1 MKTHAKV
8 VIIGGGAMG
17 VGLLYHLTKEGWS
30 DVVLVEKGEL
40 TSGSTWHAAGL
51 IPHFIG
57 SLSMAKIH
65 YYSSELYKK
74 LEKETG
80 QATGWHGC
88 GAIRLAVNQDQV
100 DWFHYVKGVL
110 DQVGAECH
118 LLGPKEIKKVHP
130 LLNTDGILMGAY
142 TTGDGH
148 TDPSGVTHAMAIGAK
163 NRGAEIVRNNRV
175 TDINT
180 LHSGEWVVVT
190 EQGKILCEHV
200 VNAAGSFCSQVSE
213 MVGLK
218 LPMVNMVH
226 QYLVTESIPEVSSL
240 KTELP
245 VVRDPRA
252 SCYYRQEQS
261 GLIIGPYE
269 MEAEAWGVNGIDW
282 GFDNALLPPDL
293 ERLEP
298 NLHLAAKS
306 LPVFET
312 AGIKKVVSGP
322 ITHTPDGN
330 FLLGP
335 APGLR
340 NHWMCCAASIGI
352 TQGPGCG
359 KYLAQWMV
367 HGQTEINVREMDP
380 RRFGDWAIGKYAL
393 DKSIDEYEQMY
404 ATHYPGEFREAG
416 RPVNTT
422 PIYKKLKAQGAVFAE
437 TFGWERAKWFDNKSE
452 GEKYSFRRN
461 NSFDTV
467 AEECRAVRERV
478 GLIDLSSFA
487 KYEISGEDAESFL
500 GRICANRLPK
510 QDTDI
515 SGKGGVAL
523 VHMLTELGG
532 IECEATLTRL
542 DKNLFYMLSAAVA
555 ELHDYDWLDQHLLPD
570 EKVTIRNVSNNYGIL
585 VLTGPRSRDVMS
597 KLTDA
602 DLSNEAFRWM
612 QAKNIELSGIPL
624 RALRVSFVGELGWEL
639 HHPLEKMEAL
649 YDTLLEAG
657 SEYGIANFGTYAM
670 NSLRME
676 KAYKGW
682 GSELTTEITP
692 IEAGLERFVDF
703 NKFFLGRE
711 ATLSRKLLGV
721 NTKLVYVSV
730 KTTDSDCLG
739 NEPVLDLESSETD
752 RKIIGVTT
760 SGAYG
765 HTVGMSLAFAY
776 VQPQYTEP
784 GTKLDIRI
792 LGQNCQATVLKEAA
806 YDPKNFRLRDI

>member
-1 MKTHAKV
+1 
-8 VIIGGGAMG
+8 
-17 VGLLYHLTKEGWS
+17 VGLLYHLTKEGWK

-65 YYSSELYKK
+65 YYGSELYKK
-74 LEKETG
+74 LEAETG

-88 GAIRLAVNQDQV
+88 GAVRLAINQDQV
-100 DWFHYVKGVL
+100 DWFHYVKGIL
-110 DQVGAECH
+110 DQISVACH
-118 LLGPKEIKKVHP
+118 LLGPDEIKKVHP
-130 LLNTDGILMGAY
+130 LLNTDGVLLGAH

-148 TDPSGVTHAMAIGAK
+148 TDPSGVTNAMAIGAK
-163 NRGAEIVRNNRV
+163 NRGAEIYRNNRV
-175 TDINT
+175 TDINA
-180 LHSGEWVVVT
+180 LPSGEWEVAT
-190 EQGKILCEHV
+190 ENGTIVCEHL
-200 VNAAGSFCSQVSE
+200 VNAAGSFCSQVAE

-226 QYLVTESIPEVSSL
+226 QYLMTESIPEVAKL
-240 KTELP
+240 ATELP
-245 VVRDPRA
+245 VVRDPRS

-269 MEAEAWGVNGIDW
+269 MQAETWGLNGIDW

-298 NLHLAAKS
+298 HLAEAAKS

-380 RRFGDWAIGKYAL
+380 RRYGDWACEKYTL
-393 DKSIDEYEQMY
+393 DKSIDEYEHMY
-404 ATHYPGEFREAG
+404 ATHYPDEFRSAG
-416 RPVNTT
+416 RPVRTT
-422 PIYKKLKAQGAVFAE
+422 PIYEKLKSIGAVFAE
-437 TFGWERAKWFDNKSE
+437 TFGWERAKWFDQKGE
-452 GEKYSFRRN
+452 GEQYSFRRN
-461 NSFDTV
+461 NFFPAV

-478 GLIDLSSFA
+478 GLIDMTSFA
-487 KYEISGEDAESFL
+487 KYEISGNDAENFL
-500 GRICANRLPK
+500 NRICANRIPK
-510 QDTDI
+510 I
-515 SGKGGVAL
+515 GGVSL

-532 IECEATLTRL
+532 IEGEATITRL
-542 DKNLFYMLSAAVA
+542 EDNLFYVLSAAVA
-555 ELHDYDWLDQHLLPD
+555 EIHDYDWFSQHILP
-570 EKVTIRNVSNNYGIL
+570 EENVNISNVTDDYGVL
-585 VLTGPRSRDVMS
+585 VLTGPRSRDVLS

-602 DLSNEAFRWM
+602 DLSNKEFRWM
-612 QAKNIELSGIPL
+612 RGKSIEVSGIPL
-624 RALRVSFVGELGWEL
+624 HALRVSYVGELGWEL
-639 HHPLEKMEAL
+639 HHPMNKMETL
-649 YDTLLEAG
+649 YDAIMEAG
-657 SEYGIANFGTYAM
+657 EEFGIANFGTYAM

-692 IEAGLERFVDF
+692 MEAGLERFVDF
-703 NKFFLGRE
+703 SKCFLGRE

-721 NTKLVYVSV
+721 TTKLVYLTV
-730 KTTDSDCLG
+730 KTSDSDCLG
-739 NEPVLDLESSETD
+739 NETVLNPEAPSGEN
-752 RKIIGVTT
+752 IIGVTT

-765 HTVGMSLAFAY
+765 HTVSQSMAFAY
-776 VQPQYTEP
+776 VQPKFAEP
-784 GTKLDIRI
+784 GTRLEIHV
-792 LGQNCQATVLKEAA
+792 LGHNCSATVLKEAA
-806 YDPKNFRLRDI
+806 YDPQNLRLRDV

>member
-1 MKTHAKV
+1 
-8 VIIGGGAMG
+8 MG
-17 VGLLYHLTKEGWS
+17 VGLLYHLTKEGWN

-65 YYSSELYKK
+65 YYGSELYKK
-74 LEKETG
+74 LEAETG

-88 GAIRLAVNQDQV
+88 GAVRLAINQDQV
-100 DWFHYVKGVL
+100 DWFHYVKGIL
-110 DQVGAECH
+110 DQIGVECH
-118 LLGPKEIKKVHP
+118 LLGPDEIKKVHP
-130 LLNTDGILMGAY
+130 LLNTDGVLLGAH

-148 TDPSGVTHAMAIGAK
+148 TDPSGVTNAMAIGAK
-163 NRGAEIVRNNRV
+163 NRGAEIYRNNRV
-175 TDINT
+175 TDINA
-180 LHSGEWVVVT
+180 LPSGEWEVVT
-190 EQGKILCEHV
+190 ENGTIVCEHL
-200 VNAAGSFCSQVSE
+200 VNAAGSFCSQVAE

-226 QYLVTESIPEVSSL
+226 QYLMTESIPEVAKL
-240 KTELP
+240 ATELP
-245 VVRDPRA
+245 VVRDPRS

-269 MEAEAWGVNGIDW
+269 MQAEAWGLNGIDW

-298 NLHLAAKS
+298 HLAEAAKS

-380 RRFGDWAIGKYAL
+380 RRYGDWACGKYTL
-393 DKSIDEYEQMY
+393 DKSIDEYEHMY
-404 ATHYPGEFREAG
+404 ATHYPGEFRSAG
-416 RPVNTT
+416 RPVRTT
-422 PIYKKLKAQGAVFAE
+422 PIYEKLKSIGAVFAE
-437 TFGWERAKWFDNKSE
+437 TFGWERAKWFDQKGE
-452 GEKYSFRRN
+452 GEQYSFRRN
-461 NSFDTV
+461 NSFSAV

-478 GLIDLSSFA
+478 GLIDMTSFA
-487 KYEISGEDAESFL
+487 KYEISGNDAEKFL
-500 GRICANRLPK
+500 NRICANRIPK
-510 QDTDI
+510 I
-515 SGKGGVAL
+515 GGVSL

-532 IECEATLTRL
+532 IEGEATITRL
-542 DKNLFYMLSAAVA
+542 EDNLFYVLSAAVA
-555 ELHDYDWLDQHLLPD
+555 EIHDYDWFSQHILP
-570 EKVTIRNVSNNYGIL
+570 EENVNISNVTDDYGVL
-585 VLTGPRSRDVMS
+585 VLTGPRSRDVLS

-602 DLSNEAFRWM
+602 DLSNKEFRWM
-612 QAKNIELSGIPL
+612 RGKSIEVSGIPL
-624 RALRVSFVGELGWEL
+624 HALRVSYVGELGWEL
-639 HHPLEKMEAL
+639 HHPMDKMETL
-649 YDTLLEAG
+649 YDAIMEAG
-657 SEYGIANFGTYAM
+657 EEFGIANFGTYAM

-692 IEAGLERFVDF
+692 MEAGLERFVDF
-703 NKFFLGRE
+703 SKCFLGRE

-730 KTTDSDCLG
+730 ETADSDCLG
-739 NEPVLDLESSETD
+739 NETVLNPEAPSGEN
-752 RKIIGVTT
+752 IIGVTT

-765 HTVGMSLAFAY
+765 HTVSQSMAFAY
-776 VQPQYTEP
+776 VQPKFAEP
-784 GTKLDIRI
+784 GTKLEIRV
-792 LGQNCQATVLKEAA
+792 LGHNCSATVLKEAA
-806 YDPKNFRLRDI
+806 YDPQNLRLRDV

>member
-1 MKTHAKV
+1 
-8 VIIGGGAMG
+8 
-17 VGLLYHLTKEGWS
+17 
-30 DVVLVEKGEL
+30 
-40 TSGSTWHAAGL
+40 
-51 IPHFIG
+51 
-57 SLSMAKIH
+57 
-65 YYSSELYKK
+65 
-74 LEKETG
+74 
-80 QATGWHGC
+80 
-88 GAIRLAVNQDQV
+88 
-100 DWFHYVKGVL
+100 
-110 DQVGAECH
+110 
-118 LLGPKEIKKVHP
+118 
-130 LLNTDGILMGAY
+130 
-142 TTGDGH
+142 
-148 TDPSGVTHAMAIGAK
+148 
-163 NRGAEIVRNNRV
+163 
-175 TDINT
+175 
-180 LHSGEWVVVT
+180 
-190 EQGKILCEHV
+190 
-200 VNAAGSFCSQVSE
+200 AGSFCSQVSE

-269 MEAEAWGVNGIDW
+269 MKAEAWGVNGIDW

-739 NEPVLDLESSETD
+739 NEPVL
-752 RKIIGVTT
+752 
-760 SGAYG
+760 
-765 HTVGMSLAFAY
+765 
-776 VQPQYTEP
+776 
-784 GTKLDIRI
+784 
-792 LGQNCQATVLKEAA
+792 
-806 YDPKNFRLRDI
+806 

>member
-1 MKTHAKV
+1 
-8 VIIGGGAMG
+8 MG
-17 VGLLYHLTKEGWS
+17 VGLLYHLTKEGWN

-65 YYSSELYKK
+65 YYGAELYKR
-74 LEKETG
+74 LESETG
-80 QATGWHGC
+80 QSTGWHGC
-88 GAIRLAVNQDQV
+88 GAIRLAINQDQV

-118 LLGPKEIKKVHP
+118 LLGPEEIKKVHP
-130 LLNTDGILMGAY
+130 LLNTDGVLMGAH

-148 TDPSGVTHAMAIGAK
+148 TDPSGVTNAMAIGAK
-163 NRGAEIVRNNRV
+163 NRGAEIYRNNRV
-175 TDINT
+175 TDIKI
-180 LHSGEWVVVT
+180 LPSGEWEVSS
-190 EQGKILCEHV
+190 ENGKIVCEHL
-200 VNAAGSFCSQVSE
+200 VNAAGSFCSQVGE
-213 MVGLK
+213 MVNLK

-226 QYLVTESIPEVSSL
+226 QYLITDNIPEVTAL
-240 KTELP
+240 ETELP
-245 VVRDPRA
+245 VVRDPRS

-269 MEAEAWGVNGIDW
+269 MRAKAWGLEGIDW

-298 NLHLAAKS
+298 HLAKAAKS

-359 KYLAQWMV
+359 KYLAQWIV

-380 RRFGDWAIGKYAL
+380 RRYGNWACGKYSL
-393 DKSIDEYEQMY
+393 EKSIDEYEHMY
-404 ATHYPGEFREAG
+404 ATHYPGEFRSAG
-416 RPVNTT
+416 RPVRTT
-422 PIYKKLKAQGAVFAE
+422 PIYEKLKSQGAIFAE
-437 TFGWERAKWFDNKSE
+437 TFGWERAKWFDNNDE
-452 GEKYSFRRN
+452 GEEYSFRRN
-461 NSFDTV
+461 NSFPRV

-487 KYEISGEDAESFL
+487 KCEISGVDAEKFL
-500 GRICANRLPK
+500 NRICANHIPG
-510 QDTDI
+510 QDNR
-515 SGKGGVAL
+515 VAL
-523 VHMLTELGG
+523 VHMLTSLGG
-532 IECEATLTRL
+532 IEGEATVTRL
-542 DKNLFYMLSAAVA
+542 SDNHFYILSAAVA
-555 ELHDYDWLDQHLLPD
+555 EIHDYDWFSQHILAG
-570 EKVTIRNVSNNYGIL
+570 ENVSIRNVTNDFGVL
-585 VLTGPRSRDVMS
+585 VISGPRSRDVLS
-597 KLTDA
+597 KLTKA
-602 DLSNEAFRWM
+602 DLSNEAFPWM
-612 QAKNIELSGIPL
+612 RGKAIDVSGISV
-624 RALRVSFVGELGWEL
+624 RALRVSYVGELGWEL
-639 HHPLEKMEAL
+639 HHPMKKMEPL
-649 YDTLLEAG
+649 YEALLEAG
-657 SEYGIANFGTYAM
+657 EEFGITNFGTYAM

-692 IEAGLERFVDF
+692 MEAGLERFVDF
-703 NKFFLGRE
+703 RKSFIGRE
-711 ATLSRKLLGV
+711 STLSRKLLGV
-721 NTKLVYVSV
+721 NIKLVYVSV
-730 KTTDSDCLG
+730 ENHDSDCLG
-739 NEPVLDLESSETD
+739 NEPVLDNE
-752 RKIIGVTT
+752 KIIGVTT

-765 HTVGMSLAFAY
+765 HTVRKSLAFAY
-776 VQPQYTEP
+776 VQRQYVEP
-784 GTKLDIRI
+784 GTQFEIKI
-792 LGQNCQATVLKEAA
+792 LGQKCIATVLQEAV
-806 YDPKNFRLRDI
+806 YDPQNLRLRDA